1 MGEHPAVT
9 TVLVVDDQQL
19 VRAGLR
25 VILDEPDLTVVAE
38 AATGT
43 DAVRLARELRPDIV
57 LMDIRMPELDG
68 LEATRQIL
76 ADPAM
81 SGTRVVVLTTYDLD
95 EYVFRALRLGASGFA
110 LKDLDPAQLVD
121 GLRAVGRGDGMLAPA
136 VTRRLI
142 ATFARRP
149 APGAAHL
156 DPDRLTAREREVLD
170 LVVAGRDSAEIA
182 ATLGISPA
190 TARTHVSRLLSKV
203 GARDRAN
210 LVIMAYESGL
220 VVPGIP

>member
-1 MGEHPAVT
+1 MI
-9 TVLVVDDQQL
+9 TVLIADDHQL
-19 VRAGLR
+19 VRSGLR

-43 DAVRLARELRPDIV
+43 EAVRLAREHQPDLV

-68 LEATRQIL
+68 LEATRRIL
-76 ADPAM
+76 SDPVTA
-81 SGTRVVVLTTYDLD
+81 GVRVVVLTTYDLD

-110 LKDLDPAQLVD
+110 LKDFDPGQLVD
-121 GLRAVGRGDGMLAPA
+121 GLRAVARGDGMLAPA

-142 ATFARRP
+142 AVFARSP
-149 APGAAHL
+149 S
-156 DPDRLTAREREVLD
+156 PDTGRLGLERLTTREREVLD
-170 LVVAGRDSAEIA
+170 LVVAGRDNTEIA
-182 ATLGISPA
+182 DALRISPA
-190 TARTHVSRLLSKV
+190 TARTHVSRLLAKV

-220 VVPGIP
+220 VVPGTP

>member
-1 MGEHPAVT
+1 MI
-9 TVLVVDDQQL
+9 TVLIADDHHL
-19 VRAGLR
+19 VRSGLR

-43 DAVRLARELRPDIV
+43 DAVRLAREHQPDLV

-68 LEATRQIL
+68 LEATRRIL
-76 ADPAM
+76 SDPVTA
-81 SGTRVVVLTTYDLD
+81 GVRVVVLTTYDLD

-110 LKDLDPAQLVD
+110 LKDFDPGQLVD
-121 GLRAVGRGDGMLAPA
+121 GLRAVARGDGMLAPA

-142 ATFARRP
+142 AVFARSP
-149 APGAAHL
+149 S
-156 DPDRLTAREREVLD
+156 PDTGRLELERLTTREREVLE
-170 LVVAGRDSAEIA
+170 LVVAGRDNTEIA
-182 ATLGISPA
+182 DALRISPA
-190 TARTHVSRLLSKV
+190 TARTHVSRLLAKV

-220 VVPGIP
+220 VVPGTP

>member
-1 MGEHPAVT
+1 MI
-9 TVLVVDDQQL
+9 TVLVADDHEL
-19 VRAGLR
+19 VRSGLR

-43 DAVRLARELRPDIV
+43 EAVRLTREHRPDLV

-68 LEATRQIL
+68 LEATRRIHT
-76 ADPAM
+76 DPVTA
-81 SGTRVVVLTTYDLD
+81 GVRVVVLTTYDLD

-110 LKDLDPAQLVD
+110 LKDFDPGQLVD
-121 GLRAVGRGDGMLAPA
+121 GLRAVARGDGMLAPA

-142 ATFARRP
+142 AVFARSPSPDTGR
-149 APGAAHL
+149 L
-156 DPDRLTAREREVLD
+156 DPERLTAREREVLD
-170 LVVAGRDSAEIA
+170 LVVAGRDNAEIA
-182 ATLGISPA
+182 DALRISPA
-190 TARTHVSRLLSKV
+190 TARTHVSRLLAKV

-220 VVPGIP
+220 VVPGTP

>member
-1 MGEHPAVT
+1 MT
-9 TVLVVDDQQL
+9 TVLIADDQQL
-19 VRAGLR
+19 IRAGLR
-25 VILDEPDLTVVAE
+25 VVLDEPDLTVVAE
-38 AATGT
+38 AATGAE
-43 DAVRLARELRPDIV
+43 AVRLAREHRPDVV

-76 ADPAM
+76 ADRATA
-81 SGTRVVVLTTYDLD
+81 GTRVVVLTTYDLD

-110 LKDLDPAQLVD
+110 LKDLDPGQLVD
-121 GLRAVGRGDGMLAPA
+121 GVRAVARGDGMLAPA

-149 APGAAHL
+149 APGAARL
-156 DPDRLTAREREVLD
+156 DPDGLTAREREVLD
-170 LVVAGRDSAEIA
+170 LVVVGRDSAEIA
-182 ATLGISPA
+182 ASLGISPA